1 MFPFDALVMMLG
13 PPAVGEV
20 AAPVPASPTVIVNVS
35 LGVTGRLLIHLR
47 PPPAPPPP
55 PDVVNIPPPPP
66 PIHTA
71 ATEVTSVGT
80 VKE

>member
-13 PPAVGEV
+13 DPAVGEV
-20 AAPVPASPTVIVNVS
+20 VAPVPAAPTVIVNVS

-47 PPPAPPPP
+47 PPPPPPPP
-55 PDVVNIPPPPP
+55 PDELNLPRPPP

-71 ATEVTSVGT
+71 ETEVTSVGT